1 MKEEKLKSSDHSYV
15 YDRCARVIRDE
26 NRMQN
31 IEKYDQ
37 SISADSLYYRLG
49 ETVMGRLV
57 SIKRNVSW
65 PGLVNRS
72 QEDLSAVGWIA

>member
-1 MKEEKLKSSDHSYV
+1 VKEEKLETSDHSYV

-26 NRMQN
+26 NRMHN

-37 SISADSLYYRLG
+37 LISADSLYYRLG

-57 SIKRNVSW
+57 TVS
-65 PGLVNRS
+65 N
-72 QEDLSAVGWIA
+72 AVWTGQAWW